1 MKLNCDMGESFGQ
14 WQMGCD
20 EAIMPHIDMANI
32 ACGFHASD
40 PVTMD
45 KTVKLAKL
53 HHVTI
58 GAHPGYPDLQGFGRR
73 AMHMSPNEIVSMVQY
88 QVGALGAI
96 CQANQVKLS
105 YVKPHGALYH
115 AMMQD
120 GKVMTALMQGISA
133 LNMDLALMI
142 QANREAERWAQ
153 LAKSVNLPLW
163 FEAFADRRYQD
174 TGELMPRSQAGAQLE
189 LDEMLSQAQS
199 LFRQQ
204 QVISQGGQPLGLKA
218 DTLCVHG
225 DNPAA
230 VAAIAKLAH
239 MRDSLEQN

>member
-1 MKLNCDMGESFGQ
+1 MGESFGP

-20 EAIMPHIDMANI
+20 EAIMPYIDMANI

-40 PVTMD
+40 PVIMD
-45 KTVKLAKL
+45 KTVKLAKQ
-53 HHVTI
+53 HQVTI

-73 AMHMSPNEIVSMVQY
+73 AMQMTPSEITSLVQY
-88 QVGALGAI
+88 QVGALAAI

-120 GKVMTALMQGISA
+120 NAIMTALMQGISA

-142 QANREAERWAQ
+142 QANAEAEHWAR
-153 LAKSVNLPLW
+153 LARSFNLPLW
-163 FEAFADRRYQD
+163 FEAFADRRYLD
-174 TGELMPRSQAGAQLE
+174 NGELTPRSQAGAQLE
-189 LDEMLSQAQS
+189 LDDMLRQAES
-199 LFRQQ
+199 LFAHQ
-204 QVISQGGQPLGLKA
+204 QVTTLSGQLLPLNA

-230 VAAIAKLAH
+230 IAAIAKLAQ
-239 MRDSLEQN
+239 MRRRFGYK